1 MFFFLLAAVFLTTS
15 GTAYAR
21 SGYLGTF
28 NTTYGTSGTKLDDCI
43 TCHGGSTSTF
53 NPYGQ
58 AVRSLFLG
66 GSTILAAL
74 TTVEP
79 QDSDGDGY
87 TNRAE
92 ITARTFPGN
101 AADFPAPTNTAPA
114 AANDT
119 YSVNAGAT
127 LNVPA
132 PGVLSN
138 DTDAQNNTLTAVLV
152 SGPASGTLNLNA
164 NGSFTYAAPA
174 TVPTGGSVSFTYRAN
189 DGSLNSNTA
198 TVTITVNSTN
208 TAPVAANDTYSV
220 NAGATLNVPA
230 PGVLS
235 NDTDAQ
241 NNQLTAVL
249 VSGPASGTLTLNAN
263 GSFTYVAPATVPT
276 GGSASFTYRASDG
289 SLNSNTATV
298 TITVNSTAPP
308 AAGELNVTPANGEV
322 DVPVNTVVSATGS
335 GTDIRTIFD
344 NNTFTLTP
352 APGTDGSRETET
364 SSGLVC
370 VSDGIVRGT
379 FAYNESL
386 TTATFT
392 PNCPLKEGTVYVGTI
407 MANGIAVQTAPRTWQ
422 FTTIAESPDTD
433 HDGVPDNEDDFPR
446 NRGKATPP
454 NPKGH
459 GKYLVEVDADSGI
472 YLSAMTAVSD
482 TSARLN
488 QAGRLAGYEFKDGV
502 ISYRIEG
509 VPVGATVT
517 LDIVSPSGV
526 PKGSKVYK
534 VDETGFHEYS
544 SAVING
550 NTVTLTLTDGGS
562 GDSDGLANGVIVD
575 PVGIASPAAS
585 GSGSIDLSTNAA
597 GGGCSISG
605 TDDRNAAVSLG
616 MLILLGAAL
625 IGARA
630 VAKRA
635 ARR

>member
-1 MFFFLLAAVFLTTS
+1 
-15 GTAYAR
+15 
-21 SGYLGTF
+21 
-28 NTTYGTSGTKLDDCI
+28 
-43 TCHGGSTSTF
+43 
-53 NPYGQ
+53 
-58 AVRSLFLG
+58 
-66 GSTILAAL
+66 
-74 TTVEP
+74 
-79 QDSDGDGY
+79 
-87 TNRAE
+87 
-92 ITARTFPGN
+92 
-101 AADFPAPTNTAPA
+101 
-114 AANDT
+114 
-119 YSVNAGAT
+119 
-127 LNVPA
+127 
-132 PGVLSN
+132 
-138 DTDAQNNTLTAVLV
+138 
-152 SGPASGTLNLNA
+152 
-164 NGSFTYAAPA
+164 
-174 TVPTGGSVSFTYRAN
+174 
-189 DGSLNSNTA
+189 
-198 TVTITVNSTN
+198 
-208 TAPVAANDTYSV
+208 
-220 NAGATLNVPA
+220 
-230 PGVLS
+230 
-235 NDTDAQ
+235 
-241 NNQLTAVL
+241 
-249 VSGPASGTLTLNAN
+249 
-263 GSFTYVAPATVPT
+263 
-276 GGSASFTYRASDG
+276 
-289 SLNSNTATV
+289 
-298 TITVNSTAPP
+298 
-308 AAGELNVTPANGEV
+308 
-322 DVPVNTVVSATGS
+322 
-335 GTDIRTIFD
+335 
-344 NNTFTLTP
+344 
-352 APGTDGSRETET
+352 
-364 SSGLVC
+364 
-370 VSDGIVRGT
+370 
-379 FAYNESL
+379 L

-635 ARR
+635 ARL